1 MPLDLPFEYE
11 ITRSKRKSV
20 AIYVRN
26 GRAEVRAP
34 LRVSKKRIE
43 GFIHQKVDWISKQL
57 EEQQRKAAE
66 AFALT
71 DGAEILYLGEPV
83 RICLTADN
91 NDGVVLRG
99 RTLHI
104 PGSDLLNRSEDY
116 FYTWLEQQAREY
128 ITLRAERLATELG
141 LAHRLQRVRFRKT
154 KSQWGHCSS
163 KGVVQYNWLI
173 MLAPP
178 QCVDYLIAHEIC
190 HLEHMNHSKIYWALV
205 ESVCPRY
212 RESRRWIKAN
222 EHRLFI

>member
-43 GFIHQKVDWISKQL
+43 GFIYQKVDWISKQL
-57 EEQQRKAAE
+57 KEQQRKAAE
-66 AFALT
+66 TFALT

-83 RICLTADN
+83 RICLTADTI
-91 NDGVVLRG
+91 DGVVLRD

-116 FYTWLEQQAREY
+116 FYTWLEQQARDY
-128 ITLRAERLATELG
+128 ITPRAESLALELG

-205 ESVCPRY
+205 ESVCPHY

>member
-1 MPLDLPFEYE
+1 MALDLPFDYE

-34 LRVSKKRIE
+34 LRAPKKWIE
-43 GFIHQKVDWISKQL
+43 AFIQQKVDWIGKQID
-57 EEQQRKAAE
+57 EQQRKAAE
-66 AFALT
+66 SFTLS

-83 RICLTADN
+83 HIRITADN
-91 NDGVVLRG
+91 RRGVVLSND
-99 RTLHI
+99 TLHI
-104 PGSDLLNRSEDY
+104 PTNDLFNRSEDY
-116 FYTWLEQQAREY
+116 FYTWLEQQALEY
-128 ITLRAERLATELG
+128 ISPRAEALASKIG
-141 LAHRLQRVRFRKT
+141 LAHRLQKIRFRKT

-173 MLAPP
+173 MLAPAH
-178 QCVDYLIAHEIC
+178 CVDYLIAHEIC
-190 HLEHMNHSKIYWALV
+190 HLQHMNHSKTYWALV
-205 ESVCPRY
+205 ESVCPHY